1 MESPNTGEE
10 RGIRERKLDVLLSGC
25 FADINWLCFLI
36 RHGKIKDATLVNTFK
51 NQIIEWYRL
60 FGEEMSLQT
69 VLDKE
74 SYHDFKTLYEKLVD
88 EKNKKSDEDRS
99 SGWLKKLDGINRMFD
114 IHKLKKQVRMKRMF
128 DIHKL
133 KKLVRIK
140 RISHISRRLYY
151 TVRGVIEKY

>member
-10 RGIRERKLDVLLSGC
+10 RGVREKKLDVLLSGC

-60 FGEEMSLQT
+60 FGEEMNLQT

-99 SGWLKKLDGINRMFD
+99 SGWLKKL
-114 IHKLKKQVRMKRMF
+114 
-128 DIHKL
+128 
-133 KKLVRIK
+133 VRIK
-140 RISHISRRLYY
+140 RISHISRWFYY